1 MAHRASRITL
11 EVGASVG
18 VSSPD
23 VSVRFRTA
31 LLRFA
36 CYAAEMEQAMRTL
49 PDLVSDERGT
59 FQARAVARES
69 PDGRW
74 EAWLEFVPADEVT
87 SGVSVTEIETHQ
99 RDRVTVER
107 WMSGLTRVYAE
118 GALSRAVTV
127 QHRVPAP
134 SHEMASLI
142 AEPMKGTYEE
152 EGEHSATHGA
162 RRMGGRGRGRV

>member
-1 MAHRASRITL
+1 
-11 EVGASVG
+11 
-18 VSSPD
+18 
-23 VSVRFRTA
+23 
-31 LLRFA
+31 
-36 CYAAEMEQAMRTL
+36 MEQAMRTL

-69 PDGRW
+69 SDGRW
-74 EAWLEFVPADEVT
+74 EAWLEFVPADEDT

-127 QHRVPAP
+127 PHSVRVPAP
-134 SHEMASLI
+134 SHEMTSLI

-152 EGEHSATHGA
+152 EEGEQPATHGA
-162 RRMGGRGRGRV
+162 RRMGGRGRGGV